1 MPATVLLI
9 LTELLGG
16 MSAIAFHSLLGLVG
30 DAIAQEQPDDYLSNY
45 PYIKNIVL
53 MIEVSDFILEYD

>member
-30 DAIAQEQPDDYLSNY
+30 DAIALDRVRVIAFYA
-45 PYIKNIVL
+45 
-53 MIEVSDFILEYD
+53 VSVY

>member
-1 MPATVLLI
+1 MPATVLII
-9 LTELLGG
+9 LTEVLQGMGDRVLLL
-16 MSAIAFHSLLGLVG
+16 FGLVE

-53 MIEVSDFILEYD
+53 MIEVSDLILEYD